1 MGKRRKKAV
10 YVQYDYEAAYQQ
22 EVEKAEEQQLL
33 DMLKEGKRQVYATK
47 EVRAGEQLEVEIYPE
62 FAKKERDKIPNEAQ
76 RKKQRQA
83 QRNLNEKNS
92 RKQCERVI
100 NENFTDRDIWATFTC
115 DEDHVPK
122 SMEEA
127 KAIMQR
133 YIKRLNYHRKKA
145 GLPNARYVYVT
156 ECSKA
161 GRWHYHIVLDGDMSM
176 DDVEKLW
183 TSGKRNQVRRLQ
195 KDENGLCGM
204 AKYITKSPEEK
215 GRKGDARKGMKSW
228 TPSKNLRKPKEK
240 VTHYKFKQKDVEKV
254 VKDAD
259 ALPELLAKWFAKEGY
274 TYTSGEI
281 RYNDFNGRFY
291 IYARMRKPPEPEG
304 GKDAKREEPKKG
316 SKGSR
321 RCAADASG
329 GAGGDAGSV

>member
-1 MGKRRKKAV
+1 MGKRRKKTV
-10 YVQYDYEAAYQQ
+10 YVQYDYEAAYQK
-22 EVEKAEEQQLL
+22 EIEKAEEQQLL

-47 EVRAGEQLEVEIYPE
+47 EIRAGEQLEVEIYPE
-62 FAKKERDKIPNEAQ
+62 FTKKERMQIPTEEQ

-83 QRNLNEKNS
+83 QHNLNKKNS

-115 DEDHVPK
+115 DEDNVPK
-122 SMEEA
+122 SMKEA
-127 KAIMQR
+127 KAIIQR
-133 YIKRLNYHRKKA
+133 YIKRLNYYRKKA

-161 GRWHYHIVLDGDMSM
+161 GRWHYHIVMDGDMSM

-183 TSGKRNQVRRLQ
+183 KAGKRNQVRRLQ

-215 GRKGDARKGMKSW
+215 GRKGDTRKGMKSW
-228 TPSKNLRKPKEK
+228 TPSKNLRPPKEN
-240 VTHYKFKQKDVEKV
+240 VTHYKFKPKDVEKV

-259 ALPELLAKWFAKEGY
+259 ALPELLAKWYAMEGY
-274 TYTSGEI
+274 IYTSGEI

-291 IYARMRKPPEPEG
+291 IYARMRKPPEE
-304 GKDAKREEPKKG
+304 GKDAKKDAKK
-316 SKGSR
+316 S
-321 RCAADASG
+321 C
-329 GAGGDAGSV
+329 

>member
-10 YVQYDYEAAYQQ
+10 YVQYDHEAAYQK
-22 EVEKAEEQQLL
+22 ETEKAAEQQLL

-62 FAKKERDKIPNEAQ
+62 FTKKERAQIPNEAQ

-100 NENFTDRDIWATFTC
+100 NENFTDRDIWATFTY
-115 DEDHVPK
+115 EDGQMPR
-122 SMEEA
+122 SMKEA
-127 KAIMQR
+127 KDNMKR
-133 YIKRLNYHRKKA
+133 YIKRLNYCRKKA
-145 GLPNARYVYVT
+145 GLSNARYVYVT

-161 GRWHYHIVLDGDMSM
+161 GRWHHHIVMDGDMSM
-176 DDVEKLW
+176 DAVEKLW
-183 TSGKRNQVRRLQ
+183 KAGKRNQVRRLQ

-215 GRKGDARKGMKSW
+215 GRKGDTGKGMKSW

-240 VTHYKFKQKDVEKV
+240 VTHYKFKPKDVEKV

-259 ALPELLAKWFAKEGY
+259 ALPEMLAKWYAVEGY

-291 IYARMRKPPEPEG
+291 IYARMRKPPE
-304 GKDAKREEPKKG
+304 GKDAKKDAKK
-316 SKGSR
+316 SS
-321 RCAADASG
+321 
-329 GAGGDAGSV
+329 

>member
-1 MGKRRKKAV
+1 
-10 YVQYDYEAAYQQ
+10 
-22 EVEKAEEQQLL
+22 
-33 DMLKEGKRQVYATK
+33 
-47 EVRAGEQLEVEIYPE
+47 
-62 FAKKERDKIPNEAQ
+62 
-76 RKKQRQA
+76 
-83 QRNLNEKNS
+83 
-92 RKQCERVI
+92 
-100 NENFTDRDIWATFTC
+100 
-115 DEDHVPK
+115 
-122 SMEEA
+122 
-127 KAIMQR
+127 
-133 YIKRLNYHRKKA
+133 
-145 GLPNARYVYVT
+145 
-156 ECSKA
+156 
-161 GRWHYHIVLDGDMSM
+161 
-176 DDVEKLW
+176 
-183 TSGKRNQVRRLQ
+183 
-195 KDENGLCGM
+195 
-204 AKYITKSPEEK
+204 
-215 GRKGDARKGMKSW
+215 MKSW

>member
-1 MGKRRKKAV
+1 
-10 YVQYDYEAAYQQ
+10 
-22 EVEKAEEQQLL
+22 
-33 DMLKEGKRQVYATK
+33 
-47 EVRAGEQLEVEIYPE
+47 
-62 FAKKERDKIPNEAQ
+62 
-76 RKKQRQA
+76 
-83 QRNLNEKNS
+83 
-92 RKQCERVI
+92 
-100 NENFTDRDIWATFTC
+100 
-115 DEDHVPK
+115 
-122 SMEEA
+122 
-127 KAIMQR
+127 MQR

-145 GLPNARYVYVT
+145 GLPNARYVYVI
-156 ECSKA
+156 ERSKA

-183 TSGKRNQVRRLQ
+183 TAGKRNQVRRLQ
-195 KDENGLCGM
+195 RDENGLCGM
-204 AKYITKSPEEK
+204 ARYITKSPEDK
-215 GRKGDARKGMKSW
+215 GRKGDTRKGMKSW